1 MTLKTFAPK
10 GDATVPLAA
19 SAATASATIDKFSNA
34 CRVYNAGPSLAFI
47 RFSTG
52 AATALT
58 TDMPMPAGGVETFTK
73 GSADTVAAICG
84 AAGTA
89 SLYFTNGEGL

>member
-10 GDATVPLAA
+10 GDATVPLTATVV
-19 SAATASATIDKFSNA
+19 TASATIDKFSNA
-34 CRVYNAGPSLAFI
+34 CRVYNAGPSMAFI

-52 AATALT
+52 AASALT
-58 TDMPMPAGGVETFTK
+58 TDMPLPAGSVETFTK
-73 GSADTVAAICG
+73 GSADTVAAIC

>member
-19 SAATASATIDKFSNA
+19 TVATASASLDKFSNA
-34 CRVYNAGPSLAFI
+34 CRVYNAGPNMAFI

-52 AATALT
+52 ATSAVV
-58 TDMPMPAGGVETFTK
+58 TDMPIPVGDIETFTK
-73 GSADTVAAICG
+73 GSADTVAAICS
-84 AAGTA
+84 AGTA
-89 SLYFTNGEGL
+89 ALYFTNGEGL